1 MSEYRIGIS
10 GWRYAPWRNYF
21 YPKGL
26 VQKKELYF
34 ASRSVNTIEINGSFY
49 GLQTPKSYANW
60 YKDTP
65 ENFIFSVK
73 AYRQITHFN
82 RLNDIEEPLANFFS
96 SGLLEL
102 KEKLGPILWQF
113 PPSFKFNPDKFS
125 AFLKLLPH
133 NTSQAIKFVQ
143 TIKPDILWPDGLKHR
158 QRIHHCVEIR
168 NQSFMNTEFI
178 ELLRQHNVAFVI
190 ADTAKRWPYAEDI
203 TSDFIYMRLHGDTE
217 LYKSGYSDEA
227 IERWYHRIKT
237 WSKGNQPQDA
247 KLITPKTDDHQE
259 RDVFCYFDN
268 TDKMWAPFDARKILE
283 KLGLIHALTT
293 EPGKLPEELMKRKRA
308 DQI

>member
-10 GWRYAPWRNYF
+10 GWRYTPWRNYF

-49 GLQTPKSYANW
+49 GLQTPQSYASW
-60 YKDTP
+60 FDETP
-65 ENFIFSVK
+65 DNFIFSVK

-82 RLNDIEEPLANFFS
+82 RLVNIEEPLARFFG

-102 KEKLGPILWQF
+102 KHKLGPILWQF
-113 PPSFKFNPDKFS
+113 PPSFTFNPDRFS
-125 AFLKLLPH
+125 AFLDLLPH
-133 NTSQAIKFVQ
+133 TTNQAMKRAQ
-143 TIKPDILWPDGLKHR
+143 TVYPEMTWPEGVKHR
-158 QRIHHCVEIR
+158 QRIRHCVEIR
-168 NQSFMNTEFI
+168 HQSFMNKEFI
-178 ELLRQHNVAFVI
+178 TLLRKHNVAFVI

-217 LYKSGYSDEA
+217 LYKSGYSEEA
-227 IERWYHRIKT
+227 IERWYKRIKT
-237 WSKGNQPQDA
+237 WSKGNQPADA
-247 KLITPKTDDHQE
+247 KLITSQE
-259 RDVFCYFDN
+259 QSHENRDVFCYFDN

-283 KLGLIHALTT
+283 KLNLLQDLTM
-293 EPGKLPEELMKRKRA
+293 EPGVLPDELAKPKRTA
-308 DQI
+308 A